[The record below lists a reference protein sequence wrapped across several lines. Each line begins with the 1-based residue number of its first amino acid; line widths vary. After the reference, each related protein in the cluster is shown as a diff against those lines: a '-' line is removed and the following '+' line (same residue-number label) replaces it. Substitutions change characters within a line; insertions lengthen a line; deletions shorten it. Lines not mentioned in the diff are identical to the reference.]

1 MPTYCQ
7 NPLCEHESLREVR
20 VSVNTP
26 SDETRSLC
34 ETCKVAFDWGLQHG
48 RLTAMPQQIWVARG
62 NPQRQRD
69 PCGGRQRQG

>member
-26 SDETRSLC
+26 SDETRSEVRVSVNTPSDETRSLC
-34 ETCKVAFDWGLQHG
+34 TTNLKH
-48 RLTAMPQQIWVARG
+48 R
-62 NPQRQRD
+62 
-69 PCGGRQRQG
+69 